1 MTKTMAAAANNNTNI
16 EDTIDSR
23 EFIAN
28 PRKVI
33 AEKLFTAYGFKSARC
48 NLVCVG
54 PIDGDLNLSK
64 VLKNHLGERGGGEG
78 RDEDDEVVKYSR
90 NKPRGWERRRIES
103 VPEGK
108 LCRFRCV
115 VQDMRDPEYYVG
127 CFKSKRAS
135 SGWQTTKFAEHGGDE
150 TSRMEEEDDEER
162 LFTFENPQQQSS
174 NVRMWERKVFY
185 CVPNRRGEVGAGE
198 RLFGER
204 G

>member
-1 MTKTMAAAANNNTNI
+1 MATAANNNTNI

-33 AEKLFTAYGFKSARC
+33 AEKLFTAYGFKSVSAATSSA
-48 NLVCVG
+48 LE
-54 PIDGDLNLSK
+54 PIDGDWNLSK
-64 VLKNHLGERGGGEG
+64 VLKKSISESEEEEKDATKTTKWLSIPEINHADGKGVG
-78 RDEDDEVVKYSR
+78 
-90 NKPRGWERRRIES
+90 IES

-185 CVPNRRGEVGAGE
+185 
-198 RLFGER
+198 LSLIHI
-204 G
+204 